1 MATFDVCAFL
11 SGILKGLPAVALSF
25 ASLWVL
31 IKFGKV
37 LEKRHVLRIFRIAIM
52 VLLGMTEAWVVALA
66 VYLPYGGGMPGVP
79 ALCVT
84 SFLFYAFLQMNWMKQ
99 RQDGLKDGS
108 PAVNRRYLIGFTVAL
123 AIALGLYGSE
133 PEGASGIILLM
144 TVWISFIVM
153 SYYIILYFSVL
164 GEMTRLHRFGRLSLM
179 AQSGSHLFRACIF
192 IITKSFLQ
200 TSRNSY
206 NQFINVFLLRYG
218 K

>member
-25 ASLWVL
+25 GALWSL
-31 IKFGKV
+31 IKLGK
-37 LEKRHVLRIFRIAIM
+37 LLDKLDKKDGCRLFRIAIM
-52 VLLGMTEAWVVALA
+52 IFCGMAEAWVVALA

-99 RQDGLKDGS
+99 RQEGLKDGS

-123 AIALGLYGSE
+123 GIALGLYGSE
-133 PEGASGIILLM
+133 PGGASGRILLL

-153 SYYIILYFSVL
+153 SYYIFCISPFS
-164 GEMTRLHRFGRLSLM
+164 GEMTRPHRFGRLSLM
-179 AQSGSHLFRACIF
+179 VQFGLHLFRACIF
-192 IITKSFLQ
+192 IITKSFSQ
-200 TSRNSY
+200 TSRYSY
-206 NQFINVFLLRYG
+206 

>member
-25 ASLWVL
+25 GALWSL
-31 IKFGKV
+31 IKLGK
-37 LEKRHVLRIFRIAIM
+37 LLDKKDDCRLFRIAIM
-52 VLLGMTEAWVVALA
+52 IFCGMAEAWVVALA

-99 RQDGLKDGS
+99 RQEGLKDGS

-123 AIALGLYGSE
+123 GIAFGLYGSE
-133 PEGASGIILLM
+133 PGGASGRILLM

-153 SYYIILYFSVL
+153 SYYIILYFSV
-164 GEMTRLHRFGRLSLM
+164 FGRDYKATPVWKIVIDGAIRIAFVSCLYFYY
-179 AQSGSHLFRACIF
+179 HEVLFANF
-192 IITKSFLQ
+192 PE
-200 TSRNSY
+200 
-206 NQFINVFLLRYG
+206 LL
-218 K
+218 

>member
-25 ASLWVL
+25 GALWSL
-31 IKFGKV
+31 IKLGKLLDKKDV
-37 LEKRHVLRIFRIAIM
+37 CRLFRIAIM
-52 VLLGMTEAWVVALA
+52 IFCGMAEAWVVALV

-108 PAVNRRYLIGFTVAL
+108 PTVNRRYLIGFTVAL
-123 AIALGLYGSE
+123 GIALGLYGSE
-133 PEGASGIILLM
+133 PGGASGRILLM

-153 SYYIILYFSVL
+153 SYYIILYFSV
-164 GEMTRLHRFGRLSLM
+164 FGRDDKVTPVWKIVIDGAIRIAFVSCLYFYY
-179 AQSGSHLFRACIF
+179 HEVLFANF
-192 IITKSFLQ
+192 PEFL
-200 TSRNSY
+200 
-206 NQFINVFLLRYG
+206 
-218 K
+218 

>member
-25 ASLWVL
+25 GALWSL
-31 IKFGKV
+31 IKLGK
-37 LEKRHVLRIFRIAIM
+37 LLDKLDKKDGCRLFRIAIM
-52 VLLGMTEAWVVALA
+52 IFCGMAEAWVVALA

-99 RQDGLKDGS
+99 RQEGLKDGS

-123 AIALGLYGSE
+123 GIALGLYGSE
-133 PEGASGIILLM
+133 PGGASGRILLL

-153 SYYIILYFSVL
+153 SYYIILYFSV
-164 GEMTRLHRFGRLSLM
+164 FGRDDKATPVWKIVIDGAIRIAFVSCLYFYY
-179 AQSGSHLFRACIF
+179 HEVLFANF
-192 IITKSFLQ
+192 S
-200 TSRNSY
+200 
-206 NQFINVFLLRYG
+206 VFL
-218 K
+218 

>member
-25 ASLWVL
+25 GALWSL
-31 IKFGKV
+31 IKLGK
-37 LEKRHVLRIFRIAIM
+37 LLDKKDDCRLFRIAIM
-52 VLLGMTEAWVVALA
+52 IFCGMAEAWVVALT

-99 RQDGLKDGS
+99 RQEGLMDGS

-123 AIALGLYGSE
+123 GIALGLYGSE
-133 PEGASGIILLM
+133 PGGASGRVLLM

-153 SYYIILYFSVL
+153 SYYIILYFSV
-164 GEMTRLHRFGRLSLM
+164 FGRDDKATPVWRIVIDGAIRIAFVSCLYFYY
-179 AQSGSHLFRACIF
+179 HEVLFANF
-192 IITKSFLQ
+192 P
-200 TSRNSY
+200 
-206 NQFINVFLLRYG
+206 VFL
-218 K
+218 

>member
-1 MATFDVCAFL
+1 MATFDVSAFL

-25 ASLWVL
+25 GALWVL

-37 LEKRHVLRIFRIAIM
+37 LEKKHVLRLFRIAIM

-66 VYLPYGGGMPGVP
+66 VYLPYGGGMPGIP

-99 RQDGLKDGS
+99 RQDGVKDGS

-133 PEGASGIILLM
+133 PVGASGRILLM

-153 SYYIILYFSVL
+153 SYCIILYFSVF
-164 GEMTRLHRFGRLSLM
+164 GEMTRPHRFGRLSLM
-179 AQSGSHLFRACIF
+179 VQFGLHLFRACIF
-192 IITKSFLQ
+192 IITKSFSQ
-200 TSRNSY
+200 TSRYSY
-206 NQFINVFLLRYG
+206 

>member
-25 ASLWVL
+25 GALWSL
-31 IKFGKV
+31 IKLGK
-37 LEKRHVLRIFRIAIM
+37 LLDKLDKKDGCRLFRIAIM
-52 VLLGMTEAWVVALA
+52 IFCGMAEAWVVALA

-99 RQDGLKDGS
+99 RQEGLKDGS

-123 AIALGLYGSE
+123 GIALGLYGSE
-133 PEGASGIILLM
+133 PGGASGRILLM

-153 SYYIILYFSVL
+153 SYYIILYFSV
-164 GEMTRLHRFGRLSLM
+164 FGRDDKATPVWKIVIDGAIRIAFVSCLYFYY
-179 AQSGSHLFRACIF
+179 HEVLFANF
-192 IITKSFLQ
+192 S
-200 TSRNSY
+200 
-206 NQFINVFLLRYG
+206 VFL
-218 K
+218 